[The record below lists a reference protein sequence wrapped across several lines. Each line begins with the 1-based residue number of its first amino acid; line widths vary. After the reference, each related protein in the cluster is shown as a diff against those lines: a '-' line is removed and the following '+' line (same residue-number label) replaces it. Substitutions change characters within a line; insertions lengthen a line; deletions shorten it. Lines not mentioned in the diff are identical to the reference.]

1 MRLNGVW
8 RRSAEELPSGG
19 LRVLDQRRL
28 PFEVLD
34 ISLETES
41 DCARA
46 IRSMEVRGA
55 PLIGI
60 VAAYGLVFALQEDP
74 SDGNLEGAFHRLM
87 ETRPTAVNLAWALRA
102 VRTSVQTAPLSER
115 AGGARATAR
124 ILADADAAAC
134 EAIGR
139 HGLALF
145 RELHARANGA
155 RSVLGN
161 ADAPKASAGRGR
173 NTRRISTR
181 PSDDLGRFR
190 VSQHPPRPLQI
201 LTHCNAGWLATVDWG
216 TALAPIYM
224 AHDAG
229 IPVHVWVDETRPR
242 NQGLLTAFELRSHGV
257 PCTFIADNAG
267 GHLMQR
273 GEVDVCIV
281 GCDRVTRRGDACNKI
296 GTYLK
301 ALAAQAHGVP
311 FYVAMPWS
319 TYDSKLVDGVRE
331 IPIEDRSGDEV
342 RAVSGLDDRGLMA
355 TVHLVPPG
363 QAVQNPAFDV
373 TPAAL
378 VAGFITERG
387 IFAAADLAAEG
398 ERLEEPDGRSG

>member
-173 NTRRISTR
+173 NTRRISTS

-190 VSQHPPRPLQI
+190 VSQHPPS
-201 LTHCNAGWLATVDWG
+201 DW
-216 TALAPIYM
+216 ALAP
-224 AHDAG
+224 AARG
-229 IPVHVWVDETRPR
+229 TGPCVLGPR
-242 NQGLLTAFELRSHGV
+242 TL
-257 PCTFIADNAG
+257 
-267 GHLMQR
+267 
-273 GEVDVCIV
+273 
-281 GCDRVTRRGDACNKI
+281 
-296 GTYLK
+296 
-301 ALAAQAHGVP
+301 
-311 FYVAMPWS
+311 
-319 TYDSKLVDGVRE
+319 
-331 IPIEDRSGDEV
+331 
-342 RAVSGLDDRGLMA
+342 
-355 TVHLVPPG
+355 
-363 QAVQNPAFDV
+363 
-373 TPAAL
+373 
-378 VAGFITERG
+378 RG
-387 IFAAADLAAEG
+387 IRSQVSPSETGPRARGKMFLARRA
-398 ERLEEPDGRSG
+398 

>member
-115 AGGARATAR
+115 ASCARATAR

-145 RELHARANGA
+145 RELHARANGVRA
-155 RSVLGN
+155 
-161 ADAPKASAGRGR
+161 
-173 NTRRISTR
+173 
-181 PSDDLGRFR
+181 
-190 VSQHPPRPLQI
+190 LQI

-257 PCTFIADNAG
+257 PCTFVADNAG

-342 RAVSGLDDRGLMA
+342 RTVSGLDDRGLMA